1 MLVIFKP
8 TEVCHKNSPFPV
20 FRICVFSGF
29 DSLANEFF
37 IFMLEVPC
45 EVLWV
50 EAKSLRYSHYYWK
63 YTGNRCWMG
72 KASNAIL
79 NQLNSDQWP
88 LMWAIVW
95 TSLRCQQQ
103 KQPSRI
109 LVQFPWLRIRLW
121 DFWFLHRSDET
132 IQNHIP
138 SSKMFNKTCWGV
150 FSDHWVWRLP
160 CVHKQLP
167 SIYELTKTS
176 NKTPLIKIQ
185 ND

>member
-50 EAKSLRYSHYYWK
+50 EVKSLRYSHYYWK

-132 IQNHIP
+132 NRI
-138 SSKMFNKTCWGV
+138 S
-150 FSDHWVWRLP
+150 FSLLK
-160 CVHKQLP
+160 C
-167 SIYELTKTS
+167 
-176 NKTPLIKIQ
+176 LIKLVEACFQITEFDVYHVSTNSFLQ
-185 ND
+185 YMNWLKLPINLH